1 VLPTVMIPFRAILTP
16 QFIQL
21 NAVRLTDRLLGLILF
36 YSTVNLPFGVFVMR
50 TAFSSIPGELEEAA
64 RIDGAGTPRTF
75 AHLWRPLVLPGMAT
89 AALYAFLASW
99 TEFLGT
105 HFPTRQ
111 DLFTLPVSLV
121 DLQQGTYGQLDDGPL
136 SAGAVIAMI
145 PCAILFVAL
154 QRYHVAG
161 LTAGAVEG

>member
-1 VLPTVMIPFRAILTP
+1 MIPFRAILTP

-75 AHLWRPLVLPGMAT
+75 AHLWPLVLPGLAT
-89 AALYAFLASW
+89 TALYAFLASW
-99 TEFLGT
+99 TEFLGALT
-105 HFPTRQ
+105 SPLAKTCSPSQCPWSTCSRAPTASS
-111 DLFTLPVSLV
+111 T
-121 DLQQGTYGQLDDGPL
+121 
-136 SAGAVIAMI
+136 
-145 PCAILFVAL
+145 
-154 QRYHVAG
+154 
-161 LTAGAVEG
+161 TASSPPARSSP